1 MKYMLDTNICIYLIR
16 QQAPEVG
23 TRFAE
28 CYYGNI
34 VISAITLAELNA
46 GVEKSRD
53 SVLAKNALDE
63 LLHDLP
69 VVPFDQQA
77 ANEYGVK
84 RLQDPD
90 RRKNAMD
97 RLIASHAAALACILV
112 TNNLDDFECYRDLI
126 TENWVDC

>member
-1 MKYMLDTNICIYLIR
+1 MLDTNICIYLIR
-16 QQAPEVG
+16 QQPPEVG
-23 TRFAE
+23 IRFAE
-28 CYYGNI
+28 CYYGDI

-53 SVLAKNALDE
+53 SVLAKTALDE